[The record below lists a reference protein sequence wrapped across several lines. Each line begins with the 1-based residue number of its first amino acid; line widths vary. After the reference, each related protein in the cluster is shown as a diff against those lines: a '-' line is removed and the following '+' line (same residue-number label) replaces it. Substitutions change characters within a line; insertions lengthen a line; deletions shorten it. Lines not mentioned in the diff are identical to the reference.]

1 MSEEA
6 EIGTQ
11 TLDSSSET
19 IELRFRQE
27 TEMDTPVNETSAGEL
42 TLRSVDERI
51 KHAKDP
57 ILRRSGRIMRSV
69 SESHWN
75 GIRW

>member
-19 IELRFRQE
+19 VELRFRQE
-27 TEMDTPVNETSAGEL
+27 TEMDSPVNETSADEL
-42 TLRSVDERI
+42 TPRSVDERI
-51 KHAKDP
+51 NRQL
-57 ILRRSGRIMRSV
+57 IQSSGER
-69 SESHWN
+69 N
-75 GIRW
+75 NYALC